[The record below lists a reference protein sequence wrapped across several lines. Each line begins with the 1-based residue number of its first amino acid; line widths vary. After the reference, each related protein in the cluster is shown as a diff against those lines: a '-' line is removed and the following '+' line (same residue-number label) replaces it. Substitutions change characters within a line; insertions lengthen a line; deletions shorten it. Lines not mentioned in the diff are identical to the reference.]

1 MRKLLVTGFDPFA
14 HYQVNPYWKVVQVLP
29 DVIGDFELHKLML
42 PNIYDLEDRM
52 LLERAQELQPDVILL
67 TGMDSGSNR
76 LHIDT
81 VAVNVRDALVEDN
94 LGRKPW
100 NEPVVKNGPA
110 AYFSTLP
117 VHEMVRQL
125 QQEGCH
131 VHIGYATGGYVCN
144 DVFYTACHHFAG
156 SNTLVGFVH
165 IPLLP
170 EMVWDEKIALPL
182 EESVATLAKIILC
195 LSQMTAK

>member
-14 HYQVNPYWKVVQVLP
+14 HYQVNPSWKVVQVLP

>member
-14 HYQVNPYWKVVQVLP
+14 HYQVNPSWMVVQVLP

>member
-14 HYQVNPYWKVVQVLP
+14 HYQVNPSWKVVQVLP

-76 LHIDT
+76 LHIDKE
-81 VAVNVRDALVEDN
+81 AVNVRDALVEDN

>member
-14 HYQVNPYWKVVQVLP
+14 HYQVNPSWKVVQVLP

-182 EESVATLAKIILC
+182 EEIVATQAKIILC

>member
-14 HYQVNPYWKVVQVLP
+14 HYQVNPSWKVVQVLP

-94 LGRKPW
+94 
-100 NEPVVKNGPA
+100 
-110 AYFSTLP
+110 
-117 VHEMVRQL
+117 
-125 QQEGCH
+125 
-131 VHIGYATGGYVCN
+131 
-144 DVFYTACHHFAG
+144 
-156 SNTLVGFVH
+156 
-165 IPLLP
+165 
-170 EMVWDEKIALPL
+170 
-182 EESVATLAKIILC
+182 
-195 LSQMTAK
+195 